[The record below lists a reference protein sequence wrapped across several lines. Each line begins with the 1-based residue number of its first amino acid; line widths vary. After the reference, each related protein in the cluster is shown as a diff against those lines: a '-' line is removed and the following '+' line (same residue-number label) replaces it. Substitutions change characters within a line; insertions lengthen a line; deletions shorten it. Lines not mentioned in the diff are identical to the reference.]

1 MTRKGGMRK
10 LSGGKKPKKYLRTFG
25 VILLALACIAGVE
38 LAVCRIMEPALFQ
51 RITQP
56 VVQMAHGVW
65 ERGQNLTQKVQSAVE
80 TYRQEKQEE
89 RRQQETTPVSQEIQE
104 PQEDLGTLLQDPEIT
119 RFTSRQGQ
127 EVLTGGVV
135 ELVYF
140 NQGEEPWASAAFGPD
155 PIRGFGCGPTAMSM
169 VVSSL
174 EEQVVDPAKMARLAY
189 EQGYCAPG
197 SGSYLS
203 IVEGMGRYFGLTAQS
218 CGEISAREL
227 CQRLASGQLLV
238 ALMGPGHFTTGGH
251 FIVLRG
257 ATLTGQVLVADP
269 NSRER
274 SLALWDPQLILDEL
288 SASRANGAPLWSFS
302 VLGGGG

>member
-1 MTRKGGMRK
+1 MGLM
-10 LSGGKKPKKYLRTFG
+10 G
-25 VILLALACIAGVE
+25 VLLLGLMCVAGVE
-38 LAVCRIMEPALFQ
+38 LAVCRYMDPELFD

-56 VVQMAHGVW
+56 AVQAAQDLW
-65 ERGQNLTQKVQSAVE
+65 ERGQELSGQIKQSVGKS
-80 TYRQEKQEE
+80 QSSEE
-89 RRQQETTPVSQEIQE
+89 EPEEEVPVSQEIQE
-104 PQEDLGTLLQDPEIT
+104 PEESQVPLIQDPEIT
-119 RFTSRQGQ
+119 RFVSRPQG
-127 EVLTGGVV
+127 ETLTGGVV

-140 NQGEEPWASAAFGPD
+140 NQGEDPWADAPYGPD
-155 PIRGFGCGPTAMSM
+155 HIRGFGCGPTAMSM
-169 VVSSL
+169 VVSTLTRS
-174 EEQVVDPAKMARLAY
+174 VVDPAQMAQLAY

-203 IVEGMGRYFGLTAQS
+203 IVEGLAEHFGLTAQS
-218 CGEISAREL
+218 CGEISAQEL
-227 CQRLASGQLLV
+227 CRRLASGQLLV

-288 SASRANGAPLWSFS
+288 SASRAHGAPLWGFS
-302 VLGGGG
+302 VLGG